1 MDKIAIGSYDIMK
14 TATKTPT
21 RQSKTAVNQA
31 PSNSKALT
39 YYQVASS
46 KWIRAI
52 GIGVILAFSPVDDA
66 SAQAKSNTSKIVGAN
81 ECAECHKETAQ
92 LWKGTHHFTTFRKMP
107 RSKEA
112 KKIQKKMKIKRIK
125 ASKLCSSCHFTIQ
138 KKGKKTRAISGISC
152 EKCHGAG
159 KDFIK
164 RHSEYSGNKK
174 KENETKA
181 QKKKRWKDAEKAGM
195 IRPKAL
201 YKLAKNCYSCH
212 VVPQEKLV
220 NVGGHP
226 AGSKFELVSWSQ
238 GEVRHNVWYTKGENK
253 KAKQGRKRMMYLVG
267 LAVEFETAIRAVG
280 KATKK
285 KSYAVKMARRAAAAR
300 KKMLR
305 ATKALPKVPELRA
318 IIKLG
323 KKAKLKLN
331 NNKQLTAVANKIAV
345 QTLKLSS
352 KYNGSKFGAIDKLI
366 PKEDKYKGKP
376 APLG

>member
-1 MDKIAIGSYDIMK
+1 MN
-14 TATKTPT
+14 TATETQHH
-21 RQSKTAVNQA
+21 QSKTSGNRE
-31 PSNSKALT
+31 PSNQVLQTHYQSAL
-39 YYQVASS
+39 S
-46 KWIRAI
+46 KWIYAI
-52 GIGVILAFSPVDDA
+52 GIGVILAVSPIDDA
-66 SAQAKSNTSKIVGAN
+66 NAQAKSNVNKIVGAN
-81 ECAECHKETAQ
+81 ECAECHKETAK

-112 KKIQKKMKIKRIK
+112 KKIRKKMKIKRIK
-125 ASKLCSSCHFTIQ
+125 ASALCSSCHFTIQ
-138 KKGKKTRAISGISC
+138 KVKKKTRAISGISC

-159 KDFIK
+159 KEFIK

-181 QKKKRWKDAEKAGM
+181 QAKKRWKDAEAAGM

-238 GEVRHNVWYTKGENK
+238 GEVRHNVWYSKGKNK
-253 KAKQGRKRMMYLVG
+253 KAKQGRRRMMYLVG

-280 KATKK
+280 VATKK
-285 KSYAVKMARRAAAAR
+285 KSYAVKMAKRAAAAR
-300 KKMLR
+300 KKMR
-305 ATKALPKVPELRA
+305 IAAKKLPKVKELQA
-318 IIKLG
+318 IVKLG
-323 KKAKLKLN
+323 KKAALKLN
-331 NNKQLTAVANKIAV
+331 NKKQLTAVANKIAV
-345 QTLKLSS
+345 QTLKLSG
-352 KYNGSKFGAIDKLI
+352 KYNGSKFGAIDKMI
-366 PKEDKYKGKP
+366 PSEDKYKGKP